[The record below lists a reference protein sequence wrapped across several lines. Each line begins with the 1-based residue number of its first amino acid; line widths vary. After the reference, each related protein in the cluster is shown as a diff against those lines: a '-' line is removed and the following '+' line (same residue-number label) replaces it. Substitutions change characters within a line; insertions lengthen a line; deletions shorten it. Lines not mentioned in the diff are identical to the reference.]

1 MIIHHDIELFKAQ
14 FPVVTVGI
22 FDGMHIGHLYILDR
36 LKKIAGY
43 KGGETVVVI
52 LWPHPR
58 TVLGKEDLNFR
69 LLTTQA
75 EKISL
80 FEAYG
85 INHLV
90 VLPFT
95 HEFSKLSGCEFIEKF
110 LIGGIGMGTLV
121 VGFNHRFGRDGEG
134 DFSAM
139 KNCAPRLGFE
149 IEKMDAFL
157 LEGSEISSSG
167 IRKLLHEGN
176 VIEAERLLGRAYG
189 FSGQVV
195 GGSRLGRSM
204 GFPTANI
211 TLEGEDKLMPADGVY
226 AVEVDLRNQTYQ
238 GMMNM
243 GSRPTVN
250 ESTDRE
256 TIEVHLL
263 AFNDEIYDENIRV
276 RFKAR
281 IRDEQKFEGIDA
293 LKAQLEKDR
302 EETLRIFSIK

>member
-1 MIIHHDIELFKAQ
+1 MIIHHNIELFKAQ

-22 FDGMHIGHLYILDR
+22 FDGVHRGHLYILDR
-36 LKKIAGY
+36 LKKIAGL
-43 KGGETVVVI
+43 KGGETVVVT

-75 EKISL
+75 EKICLLEES
-80 FEAYG
+80 G
-85 INHLV
+85 IHHLV

-95 HEFSKLSGCEFIEKF
+95 HEFSRLSGCEFIEKF
-110 LIGGIGMGTLV
+110 LIDGMGMGKLV
-121 VGFNHRFGRDGEG
+121 VGYNHRFGRDRQG
-134 DFSAM
+134 DFETLT
-139 KNCAPRLGFE
+139 NCAHQLGFE
-149 IEKMDAFL
+149 IEKLDAFL
-157 LEGSEISSSG
+157 LEDTEISSSG

-176 VIEAERLLGRAYG
+176 VIEAGRLLGRAYG

-195 GGSRLGRSM
+195 GGSRLGRSI

-211 TLEGEDKLMPADGVY
+211 TLDDDDKLMPAGGVY
-226 AVEVDLRNQTYQ
+226 AVEVDLRNQTYR

-250 ESTDRE
+250 ENTDRN

-263 AFNDEIYDENIRV
+263 SFNDEIYDENIQV

-293 LKAQLEKDR
+293 LKIQLGKDR
-302 EETLRIFSIK
+302 EKILRIFSLK